1 MSLSFNRLDST
12 IPLSAPAD
20 GAVPDLS
27 RDKTADATALTL
39 SCRANRARHSGTDS
53 PTTAAV
59 APRITSM
66 ISIWIRVTPAV
77 VT

>member
-12 IPLSAPAD
+12 IPRSALAD

-27 RDKTADATALTL
+27 RDKTADATTLTL
-39 SCRANRARHSGTDS
+39 SRRADRARHSGTDS
-53 PTTAAV
+53 PTTAA
-59 APRITSM
+59 PRIMSM
-66 ISIWIRVTPAV
+66 ISISIRVTPAV